1 MNFSMPPITWICL
14 AIILVAFIV
23 CFVLVQKFKNSDKLV
38 ENRRVVEYFP
48 TFIST
53 LGVLG
58 TFFGITMGLMA
69 FDTTDLD
76 KSIPGLLDGLKTAFF
91 TSLAGMIGSMILSAF
106 IGRKQ
111 DEKEGGISDINQAAG
126 TICQAVKQMSDL
138 NKSTIEKLASQ
149 MEEQEKDR
157 KAFYS
162 TMGSV
167 MESVKKTQASISESL
182 LSINKSQSAVESE
195 MHSVVIN
202 QRSQNEVLFEATG
215 SMINSIGR
223 LEENST
229 TQTSHLAATQKSIVE
244 IAEFTHHIPDLV
256 DLVEGTVGTQEEIN
270 TQVQK
275 LKNILDGEVLQI
287 EESMNKTNQLLERK
301 FDEFTELLKKSNTE
315 ALVEVIDLVEG
326 MVGTQE
332 EINAQVQKLKN
343 ILDGEVLQ
351 IEESMDKTNQLLER
365 KFDEF
370 TELLKKSNTEALV
383 EVMKKV
389 TEEFQKQMNS
399 LINKLIQENFD
410 QLNRSVERLNQWQ
423 QENKEMISSLTQQY
437 KQMATN
443 FETTSD
449 SLDKVKDDTEA
460 LVSEG
465 GKLRKIVDALN
476 EVIVNDE
483 RFIKTAE
490 HLQKTAELSQSNME
504 SFDAST
510 KALNGW
516 VRKQRNFVDGVTL
529 LIEKLEEI
537 AKIKDYGQEFWQ
549 GTKKNMEE
557 GVGIIKQGSVT
568 LQQSLED
575 LDRQFYARLNTTLAE
590 LDTCIQAMIK
600 GK

>member
-38 ENRRVVEYFP
+38 ENRRIVEYFP

-182 LSINKSQSAVESE
+182 LSINKSQGAVESE

-351 IEESMDKTNQLLER
+351 IEESMNKTNQLLER

-568 LQQSLED
+568 LKQSLVD